1 MVYSY
6 TPTYYSSLHDSI
18 TSLCKTILPFPF
30 KKRRL
35 PAIVAAEQRLSKQQ
49 SDNLKWQQESF
60 HQILNL
66 MGLCKE
72 GILAESEVS
81 AFRSHL
87 LDMLIAS
94 PADHEH
100 SLILRDKL
108 IFLQE
113 LLYAKCISEEEYHSS
128 KRPLLQRLAVQG
140 AEIETKHVI
149 VGSKKECTDD
159 EWSVIDLKD
168 EKSYLGK
175 EISSSSSKNKE
186 KQTSALKQIKGA
198 ASVFGFAKN
207 GMLKEERGILNPVS
221 ENRSLSEINELGV
234 STENPFWNTKN
245 DSETKSVLMV
255 ESMPNEPM
263 KVKKHK
269 KPFKGHAEP
278 ESEGKS
284 SKSGKKQ
291 WGFDGFKKWKKND
304 SEDETAPLSLNEK
317 SDGGGSYLGQ
327 LVAEPVGEGPDT
339 KIKRKLH
346 PNGAPSDFFVDK
358 VLGDSIKKELSRIQT
373 ELGAKNSSVELTDDQ
388 IEAISTR
395 LPVDKADLKKFF
407 PKTWCDRYGDVV
419 LDVVRKEFKNHVGEK
434 GGNLKGITKE
444 EKKQNSKRW
453 TTFDDYDYDDE
464 NCHPNLFAPQ
474 QDDHSFPS
482 KHAKIFTPLKS
493 SGPVYVN
500 SIFDS

>member
-30 KKRRL
+30 KKRRI
-35 PAIVAAEQRLSKQQ
+35 PAIAAAEQRLSKQQ
-49 SDNLKWQQESF
+49 SDNIKWQQESF

-87 LDMLIAS
+87 LDTLIAS

-100 SLILRDKL
+100 SSILRDKL

-113 LLYAKCISEEEYHSS
+113 LLYANCISEEEYHSS

-149 VGSKKECTDD
+149 VGSKKEATDD

-175 EISSSSSKNKE
+175 ENSISSSKD
-186 KQTSALKQIKGA
+186 KQKQNSAIKQQIKGA
-198 ASVFGFAKN
+198 ASVFGFASSK
-207 GMLKEERGILNPVS
+207 KERGILNPVG
-221 ENRSLSEINELGV
+221 ENCSLSSSERNELGL
-234 STENPFWNTKN
+234 STENPFWNTHSREK
-245 DSETKSVLMV
+245 DSETKSILMA
-255 ESMPNEPM
+255 ESLPNEPM
-263 KVKKHK
+263 KVKKQSGGDKSRK
-269 KPFKGHAEP
+269 KPFKGLFGIDDQHRAEP
-278 ESEGKS
+278 ESEGK

-291 WGFDGFKKWKKND
+291 WGFDGFKKWKMND
-304 SEDETAPLSLNEK
+304 SEDETAPLSLDEK
-317 SDGGGSYLGQ
+317 SDGGTYLGQ
-327 LVAEPVGEGPDT
+327 LVAEPIGEGPDT
-339 KIKRKLH
+339 KQIKRKLH

-373 ELGAKNSSVELTDDQ
+373 ELGAKNSSVEFTDNQ

-407 PKTWCDRYGDVV
+407 PK
-419 LDVVRKEFKNHVGEK
+419 
-434 GGNLKGITKE
+434 
-444 EKKQNSKRW
+444 
-453 TTFDDYDYDDE
+453 
-464 NCHPNLFAPQ
+464 
-474 QDDHSFPS
+474 
-482 KHAKIFTPLKS
+482 
-493 SGPVYVN
+493 
-500 SIFDS
+500 